1 MIYHQDF
8 RAEHSQTE
16 GMKMIHSCLRV
27 LDLATSAAFYEKAFG
42 LKEHARYRFDDFTL
56 LYMRAKGS
64 DFELE
69 LTQNHERSQ
78 AYDLGNAYGHLA
90 LVTEDLET
98 SREAVERAGGH
109 PTAIKSLDFEGKLL
123 GRFFFAT
130 DPDGYKIEVL
140 ARAGRFD

>member
-1 MIYHQDF
+1 MIYHQDS
-8 RAEHSQTE
+8 RAENSQNQ

-27 LDLATSAAFYEKAFG
+27 LDLAVSAGFYEKAFG
-42 LKEHARYRFDDFTL
+42 LKEVARYRFEDFTL
-56 LYMRAKGS
+56 LYMRAEGS

-69 LTQNHERSQ
+69 LTQNHDRSE

-90 LVTEDLET
+90 VVTEELEA
-98 SREAVERAGGH
+98 SREAVERAGGQ

-140 ARAGRFD
+140 AKEGRFV